1 MKLSRD
7 FVMAR
12 LDKRILRG
20 GATTTT
26 PSNVNTSSSTT
37 TTTISNDI
45 FFPDCN
51 ENSAPDDSI
60 LDSDLAEK
68 FFVYSTKR
76 HFIYY
81 YSLAYGR
88 FVSDFR
94 HSVAICSLFCEP
106 DGIRCLFL
114 DELHDIYIYSPSDGR
129 LCKILLQGPFE
140 GGHQHIGCLW
150 ETFTVDK
157 DTFLVHGKHHI
168 YVFMLAKDVHQG
180 DYL

>member
-1 MKLSRD
+1 MTAVTSRSGALCVYLTRLPMVASASPSFIAVLASLSEISIYHD
-7 FVMAR
+7 GNI
-12 LDKRILRG
+12 ILRG

-37 TTTISNDI
+37 TTTILNDI

-68 FFVYSTKR
+68 FFIYSTRR

-88 FVSDFR
+88 VVSDFR
-94 HSVAICSLFCEP
+94 HSAAICSLFCEP

-114 DELHDIYIYSPSDGR
+114 AHWLPLGDLHSRQRHLSGPR
-129 LCKILLQGPFE
+129 KTPHLCFYVGQG
-140 GGHQHIGCLW
+140 
-150 ETFTVDK
+150 
-157 DTFLVHGKHHI
+157 
-168 YVFMLAKDVHQG
+168 
-180 DYL
+180 